1 MTTEFY
7 KLMLVTHRQEQ
18 PLADYLQF
26 IKTCIASGVT
36 SVQLRE
42 KGATR
47 AFLLDYACQLK
58 TLLDQ
63 FHIPLIINDNVELAL
78 EIDAHGVHLGQSDG
92 SPLVA
97 RRRLG
102 ANKWIGLSI
111 ETGQELVEANAC
123 EVNYVAASAVFPTN
137 NKANICKVWS
147 AAGLSALAKNSV
159 HPVVAIGGV
168 NQHNIQEVMTAG
180 AKGVAVIAA
189 LHDAANPSEMAAH
202 LRELVEGC

>member
-1 MTTEFY
+1 MIAEFY
-7 KLMLVTHRQEQ
+7 KLILITHRQEQ

-26 IKTCIASGVT
+26 IEKCIASGVT

-47 AFLLDYACQLK
+47 AFLLDYARQLK
-58 TLLDQ
+58 ALLDQ

-111 ETGQELVEANAC
+111 ETGQELVKANAY
-123 EVNYVAASAVFPTN
+123 EVNYVAASAVPTN
-137 NKANICKVWS
+137 NKRIFVKF
-147 AAGLSALAKNSV
+147 
-159 HPVVAIGGV
+159 
-168 NQHNIQEVMTAG
+168 G
-180 AKGVAVIAA
+180 AQRV
-189 LHDAANPSEMAAH
+189 
-202 LRELVEGC
+202 